1 MGILSSVT
9 VAGLTNV
16 TVAGLKRVTSGTY
29 EGFTKVDFSRATDAV
44 LSSVRT
50 GGL

>member
-1 MGILSSVT
+1 MGILSSVM

-16 TVAGLKRVTSGTY
+16 TVAGLTRLTSGTY
-29 EGFTKVDFSRATDAV
+29 EGFTKEDFSRATAAV